1 MSILIGYV
9 PTPEGEAAL
18 EAGLREAQLRKTN
31 VVILNSPRKGAP
43 VDAALIPEEQVA
55 DLVERAKALGVEAVV
70 RQPGHGSDLTEEF
83 IDLAEEVDAS
93 LIVIGLRKRSQVGKF
108 ILGSHAQRILLQV
121 DRPVLAVKVTDE
133 FSTTH

>member
-1 MSILIGYV
+1 MSILIGCV

-18 EAGLREAQLRKTN
+18 DAGLKEAQLRNTN

-43 VDAALIPEEQVA
+43 VDASLIPEEQVA
-55 DLVERAKALGVEAVV
+55 DLVKRARDLGVDATV
-70 RQPGHGSDLTEEF
+70 RQPGHADDLTEEF
-83 IDLAEEVDAS
+83 IGLAQEVDAS

-121 DRPVLAVKVTDE
+121 DRPVLAVKAGDE
-133 FSTTH
+133 FSTTR